1 MALGSPRRFL
11 PLFPVNKGYTS
22 VTLDMCQTMQMVY
35 SQLGVHEAAFVSR
48 PESVLRR
55 SAEKASSPAHF
66 PKNHGP
72 VALLGGPIWGKR
84 LRSEFVCFTV
94 ATSIQTLPGFAMPHE
109 SPLTR
114 QWIVLRTVASRRYG
128 ATVRELAEELEVSL
142 KTIRRDLDA
151 LQAAGLP
158 LEETVVARGL
168 KRWRIDPE
176 RWKPSIG
183 FPFDEAVALYVARRL
198 LEPLAGTP
206 FWNAAQSA
214 LRKTRATLSDAAL
227 AYIDRFGETF
237 HRTRFGESDYAG
249 KAAIVEQL
257 SQGIDDCR
265 EVFVTYR
272 SLRSTEPTTY
282 PIRPFG
288 LTFHRG
294 SLYLVGWAPDHQQI
308 RHWKLDRM
316 EKAAVTEV
324 RFTRPADFDLEEHF
338 KGSFGVYEGGG
349 DVGVKV
355 WFSAEVARYVTE
367 STWHPSQQLTPR
379 KDGSLVAEFQLD
391 GTREIKA
398 WILSF
403 GRHAEVLGP
412 EELRGEMGEEVGEMA
427 ARYGGRPEDRG
438 QRAGVRGQESGGRSR
453 GLEDR
458 DAARDLEGRHD
469 DESGRSSAPPIAD
482 EHPGRTGG
490 SGRRGPRPS

>member
-1 MALGSPRRFL
+1 MARTLRANQLHLSTRRNPAGRQVHVDRCPRLASRPKRAATPPLHRSSPDTMALGSPRRFL

-48 PESVLRR
+48 PESVPAIGRKGFVACISPESR
-55 SAEKASSPAHF
+55 SRHIAR
-66 PKNHGP
+66 
-72 VALLGGPIWGKR
+72 GPIWKR
-84 LRSEFVCFTV
+84 LRSSLFASQWRHPFRPCQ
-94 ATSIQTLPGFAMPHE
+94 ALPCPRI
-109 SPLTR
+109 PLTR
-114 QWIVLRTVASRRYG
+114 QWIVLQRGLRRYG
-128 ATVRELAEELEVSL
+128 ATVRELAELEVSL
-142 KTIRRDLDA
+142 KTIREPGRRA
-151 LQAAGLP
+151 TGLP
-158 LEETVVARGL
+158 GGDRGCP
-168 KRWRIDPE
+168 RAGARID
-176 RWKPSIG
+176 RAVKPSIG
-183 FPFDEAVALYVARRL
+183 FPFDEAVAPPRR
-198 LEPLAGTP
+198 PAAGAWPAP

-214 LRKTRATLSDAAL
+214 GRRGRPFGRGST

-338 KGSFGVYEGGG
+338 KGSFGVTGRRRRRREGVVLGGG
-349 DVGVKV
+349 RPLC
-355 WFSAEVARYVTE
+355 AE

-391 GTREIKA
+391 RTRET
-398 WILSF
+398 WIL
-403 GRHAEVLGP
+403 
-412 EELRGEMGEEVGEMA
+412 A
-427 ARYGGRPEDRG
+427 AGTPRCW
-438 QRAGVRGQESGGRSR
+438 
-453 GLEDR
+453 
-458 DAARDLEGRHD
+458 
-469 DESGRSSAPPIAD
+469 
-482 EHPGRTGG
+482 
-490 SGRRGPRPS
+490 GRRS